1 MKRRWATVYAILCTL
16 LFVGGLVVAFI
27 FSFFAGEKETLAC
40 LISMFAG
47 FVFVPTFHE
56 CGHLFFL
63 SINKM
68 ECVYIKCF
76 CFAQYIKDGKKRI
89 KFASPFAPDQT
100 QAMPK
105 CGGNMKKRASAYT
118 FGGLIFSAVLLVV
131 LVGAGVTLA
140 LLGKFSFAL
149 WGAVPYAAY
158 IFFLN
163 VAPFE
168 YPSGPTD
175 ASVYRSIKKEDD
187 TATVM
192 LAAME
197 IQGQI
202 YAGKSFGEIDEN
214 LYFNVPQLCEDDK
227 LFAVILEL
235 RYRYYIEKANF
246 EKAADCLNRLVQAQE
261 YLTIEEIEKVAAELT
276 YMHALNGDYERAEES
291 GKLCQNYLKENNP
304 TAKRILAAY
313 SAAFGKT
320 DAAQV
325 LIAQAQEL
333 MENERMLG
341 VRRFEEKLL
350 SRISPV

>member
-27 FSFFAGEKETLAC
+27 FSFFAGEKEMLAC

-47 FVFVPTFHE
+47 FVYVPTFHE

-202 YAGKSFGEIDEN
+202 YAGKSFGEVDEN

-246 EKAADCLNRLVQAQE
+246 EKAADCLNRLVQVQE

-320 DAAQV
+320 DAARI

-333 MENERMLG
+333 MA
-341 VRRFEEKLL
+341 
-350 SRISPV
+350 